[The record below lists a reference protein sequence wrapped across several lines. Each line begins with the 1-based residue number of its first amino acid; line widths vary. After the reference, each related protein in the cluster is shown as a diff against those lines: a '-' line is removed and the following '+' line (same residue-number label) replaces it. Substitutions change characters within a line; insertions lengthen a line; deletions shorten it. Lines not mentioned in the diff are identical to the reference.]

1 MTCSVLENYHS
12 NFAAGR
18 RFASPRRRN
27 MEPLPTHVTMSFKKM
42 PFFQIRTIHRENL
55 QGFISQQQSANPP
68 YPTHDSRSCLR
79 NVGTRIFP
87 CSYFPRGDR
96 HEMGKTNFEIPF
108 FFFLHGPFFTV
119 TYNAICTVNTC
130 FCSFTCLCFLLGV
143 RAK

>member
-68 YPTHDSRSCLR
+68 YPTHDSGHVYEMSVHVYSRAVISQEETDTKWGKQILKSR
-79 NVGTRIFP
+79 FFS
-87 CSYFPRGDR
+87 SYTAHSSLLLIMQFALSIRA
-96 HEMGKTNFEIPF
+96 FAL
-108 FFFLHGPFFTV
+108 LHVFAS
-119 TYNAICTVNTC
+119 Y
-130 FCSFTCLCFLLGV
+130 
-143 RAK
+143 